1 MRTTIRLFI
10 VTLTAAVLVSYVLAA
25 VIFED
30 NFDDNDI
37 SDWTAGWAVPPDSD
51 FWLVKPGFYH
61 PNVTDGKVI
70 GRGGG
75 WRDPLYI
82 SAMARR
88 IDLPAGNTLS
98 LTARLKTCYYRT
110 HEGDMQIYLF
120 SDFSENWDGYLF
132 QWDSDNYTIN
142 PRVRIY
148 RLDDRRITLIG
159 SMDYDSVIHFHT
171 YTFQR
176 DSDGVWT
183 LIIDQ
188 KPMIPESRL
197 FKADKSYSHFTHIGL
212 QIPSDDIILDL
223 VRVEGE

>member
-1 MRTTIRLFI
+1 MKTMIRA
-10 VTLTAAVLVSYVLAA
+10 TAAAGILIIFVSMVSAA
-25 VIFED
+25 SFFED

-37 SDWTAGWAVPPDSD
+37 SDWKAGWAIPADSD

-61 PNVTDGKVI
+61 PQVKDGQVI

-82 SAMARR
+82 SAMAKE
-88 IDLPAGNTLS
+88 INLPAGKRLS

-110 HEGDMQIYLF
+110 HEGDMQLYLF
-120 SDFSENWDGYLF
+120 SDFSENWDGYVF

-142 PRVRIY
+142 PRIRIY
-148 RLDDRRITLIG
+148 RLDNRKITLLG

-171 YTFQR
+171 YTFER
-176 DSDGVWT
+176 DSEGTWN

-188 KPMIPESRL
+188 RPIKESLL
-197 FKADKSYSHFTHIGL
+197 FGKDRTYDRFTHIGV
-212 QIPSDDIILDL
+212 QIPSDDIILDHL
-223 VRVEGE
+223 RIEGE